1 VWLNPEGGRLVETL
15 RALEA
20 SKASMASML
29 HRAGYA
35 PSSYAVVTTEA
46 LFESEADAS
55 DAALERTV
63 AAWSV
68 ALESLGVKP
77 EPAKIKAFLVPWRGG
92 RPAHALDAISN
103 AAEVAA
109 ALASHPPYAQMI
121 DSALLEDRVQRLED

>member
-1 VWLNPEGGRLVETL
+1 
-15 RALEA
+15 
-20 SKASMASML
+20 ML
-29 HRAGYA
+29 TNAGYGHNDF
-35 PSSYAVVTTEA
+35 AVVTTEA

-121 DSALLEDRVQRLED
+121 GSALLEDRVQRLED